1 MVEKLSAFLLKM
13 RKALAKS
20 WIWGTMN
27 KDEKGGCFMTI
38 IEKLNALRTLMKER
52 NLDVYMIP
60 TSDFHETEYVGEHFK
75 ARAYMSGF
83 SGSQGTLVVTL
94 DDAALWTDGRYFIQA
109 ADQLKDTS
117 ITLMKQGE
125 EGVPTITQY
134 IYDHVSMQGGVGFD
148 GRVMNTK
155 MVKAIMTKLEEK
167 QVHIAYEEDLVGM
180 IWEDRPELPKREG
193 FFLNVEYSGK
203 STKDKLNDLHAVMEK
218 QGATHHIIT
227 SIDDIAWV
235 TNMRG
240 WDIACYPVV
249 LAYLILTSSKGV
261 IFMDK
266 GKLNDE
272 LIENFKENDIEIKDY
287 NDIYEYVK
295 TISEDAVVMLDSS
308 VVNYAITQN
317 LNKGIKIID
326 HVNPSQLMKAK
337 KNEIELEN
345 NRKAHIK
352 DAVAMTKFMYWLKT
366 NIGKEKMS
374 EIIASDYLEKLRKA
388 QGALDLSFNTI
399 SAYKEHAA
407 MMHYSATADSDV
419 ELKPEGM
426 LLVDSGGQYMEGT
439 TDITRTFVLGKISE
453 EERYWFTTALRS
465 HIALAKAHF
474 LYGCRGMNLDILARG
489 PLWEQGMDYKCGT
502 GHGVGHLLNVH
513 EGPNGFRWKIV
524 PERKDSCVLEEG
536 MTQSNEPGVYEEGK
550 FGIRHENEMV
560 VRTGEKNEY
569 GQFMYFETI
578 TFVPFDLDGLDESL
592 LTQYDKEWLNA
603 YHKQVFEKVSPY
615 LSDEETAWLRKA
627 TRAI

>member
-1 MVEKLSAFLLKM
+1 
-13 RKALAKS
+13 
-20 WIWGTMN
+20 
-27 KDEKGGCFMTI
+27 MTI
-38 IEKLNALRTLMKER
+38 IEKLNTLRALMKER

-83 SGSQGTLVVTL
+83 TGSQGTLIVTL

-109 ADQLKDTS
+109 ADQLKDTT
-117 ITLMKQGE
+117 INLMKQGE
-125 EGVPTITQY
+125 EGVPTIAQY
-134 IYDHVSMQGGVGFD
+134 IYDHVDMQGGVGFD

-155 MVKAIMTKLEEK
+155 MVKAIMNKLEEK
-167 QVHIAYEEDLVGM
+167 DVHIAYEEDLVGM
-180 IWEDRPELPKREG
+180 IWEDRPELPKKEG

-203 STKDKLNDLHAVMEK
+203 STKDKLADLYDVMKK
-218 QGATHHIIT
+218 QDVTHHIIT
-227 SIDDIAWV
+227 SLDDIAWI

-240 WDIACYPVV
+240 WDISRYPVV
-249 LAYLILTSSKGV
+249 LAYLILTLDGGV
-261 IFMDK
+261 IFLDQ
-266 GKLNDE
+266 GKLNAE
-272 LIENFKENDIEIKDY
+272 LIANFKENHIEIKDY
-287 NDIYEYVK
+287 NDIYAYVK
-295 TISEDAVVMLDSS
+295 TIDKGAKIMLDSS

-317 LNKGIKIID
+317 LNKDIQIVD
-326 HVNPSQLMKAK
+326 RVNPSQMMKAM
-337 KNEIELEN
+337 KNEVELEN

-388 QGALDLSFNTI
+388 QGAIDLSFNTI

-407 MMHYSATADSDV
+407 MMHYSATPESDV

-439 TDITRTFVLGKISE
+439 TDITRTFVLGEISE

-465 HIALAKAHF
+465 NIALSKARF

-502 GHGVGHLLNVH
+502 GHGIGHLLNVH

-550 FGIRHENEMV
+550 YGIRHENEMV

-603 YHKQVFEKVSPY
+603 YHRQVFEKVSPY
-615 LSDEETAWLRKA
+615 LSDDEVAWLRKA